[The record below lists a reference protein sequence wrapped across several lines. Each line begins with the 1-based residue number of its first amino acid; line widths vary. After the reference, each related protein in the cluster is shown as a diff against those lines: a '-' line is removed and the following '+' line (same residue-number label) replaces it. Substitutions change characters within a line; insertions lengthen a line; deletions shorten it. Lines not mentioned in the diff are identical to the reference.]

1 LAIVQIKSKEKSM
14 TEENKTPE
22 TTNAGESA
30 TTPQPVTT
38 PAPANTTEAPKVA
51 EVKPEEKKKEGYQGP
66 PIRVFVYDGTEYPDP
81 DPNMSVDEVRQGL
94 LFAFPELSNADT
106 SSRKDGEK
114 TIYTF
119 SKRVGTKG

>member
-1 LAIVQIKSKEKSM
+1 M
-14 TEENKTPE
+14 TDENKVPE
-22 TTNAGESA
+22 TPNAGEPAS
-30 TTPQPVTT
+30 TPQPITT
-38 PAPANTTEAPKVA
+38 PVPANTTEAPKVA

-94 LFAFPELSNADT
+94 LFAFPELSNAST
-106 SSRKDGEK
+106 SETKRGED

-119 SKRVGTKG
+119 QKRVGTKG

>member
-1 LAIVQIKSKEKSM
+1 M
-14 TEENKTPE
+14 TDENKTPE
-22 TTNAGESA
+22 TTNAGEPAS
-30 TTPQPVTT
+30 TPQPVTT
-38 PAPANTTEAPKVA
+38 PAPANTPQPANTTESPKVA

-94 LFAFPELSNADT
+94 IFAFPELANADT
-106 SSRKDGEK
+106 ASRKDGEK

-119 SKRVGTKG
+119 SRRVGTKG

>member
-1 LAIVQIKSKEKSM
+1 M
-14 TEENKTPE
+14 TDENKVPE
-22 TTNAGESA
+22 TPNAGSPAFA
-30 TTPQPVTT
+30 TQPVTT
-38 PAPANTTEAPKVA
+38 PVPANTTEASKVA

-106 SSRKDGEK
+106 ASRKDGEK
-114 TIYTF
+114 TTYTF
-119 SKRVGTKG
+119 SRRVGTKGAK